1 MSKFH
6 CLVALL
12 RDILDNV
19 CIVIVCVII
28 TTGRDVKNFEINLN
42 FLIKLLFCLTK
53 RSRQKFKYLE
63 NEKCF
68 KMK

>member
-28 TTGRDVKNFEINLN
+28 TTGRDVKILK
-42 FLIKLLFCLTK
+42 LILT
-53 RSRQKFKYLE
+53 F
-63 NEKCF
+63 
-68 KMK
+68 

>member
-12 RDILDNV
+12 REILDKV

-28 TTGRDVKNFEINLN
+28 ATGRDVKNFEINLN
-42 FLIKLLFCLTK
+42 FLIKPFFLFDQKVKTK
-53 RSRQKFKYLE
+53 I
-63 NEKCF
+63 
-68 KMK
+68 